1 MKLTPW
7 MLTIATFL
15 IIAALTVGFLFKKL
29 FAREVA
35 PEVASPNRN
44 VPMLTSAVEAGTRL
58 ERAHLGQGPWDPA
71 DLTQDTLLNMDSLV
85 GRVAREDIPAARPL
99 SASLFYPIGQRPP
112 LELEPGTRAVSV
124 SLTNSTAMVDGLI
137 DQGSYVDVW
146 MTIDANLPYGDQRR
160 RDSLSLKL
168 FDGVKIIGING
179 SLKGGRRDRSSVVT
193 MELDAEQQAIM
204 VAAREKGNI
213 TLTANPEGPGAG
225 GLNVEMTESDR
236 ITLRQ
241 ILGIPDP
248 DVQRPFVTEHIR
260 GTRHSRTRF
269 DKDGNRIL
277 GDSYNN
283 GANGDPLNGGAD
295 FQSGGSN
302 GGADWF
308 SSSTNNPT
316 RAGQAYSRDQVIGAG
331 SPAL

>member
-15 IIAALTVGFLFKKL
+15 IIAALAVGFLFKKL
-29 FAREVA
+29 FAKEVA
-35 PEVASPNRN
+35 PEVANPNRN
-44 VPMLTSAVEAGTRL
+44 VPMLTSSVEAGTQL
-58 ERAHLGQGPWDPA
+58 ERAHLGTGPWNA
-71 DLTQDTLLNMDSLV
+71 SDLTQDTLLNVDSLV
-85 GRVAREDIPAARPL
+85 GRVAKEDIPAARPL
-99 SASLFYPIGQRPP
+99 GASMFYPVGQRPP
-112 LELEPGTRAVSV
+112 LELSEGTRAVSV

-137 DQGSYVDVW
+137 NQGSYVDVW
-146 MTIDANLPYGDQRR
+146 MTIDADLPYGAQRR
-160 RDSLSLKL
+160 RDTLSLKL

-179 SLKGGRRDRSSVVT
+179 SLKGGRRDRASVVT

-241 ILGIPDP
+241 ILGIADP
-248 DVQRPFVTEHIR
+248 DVKKPFVTEHIR

-269 DKDGNRIL
+269 DEDGNRIL
-277 GDSYNN
+277 GDTYNGQN
-283 GANGDPLNGGAD
+283 GAPLNGGVD
-295 FQSGGSN
+295 YQPGGSN
-302 GGADWF
+302 SGADWF
-308 SSSTNNPT
+308 SSSTDRPT
-316 RAGQAYSRDQVIGAG
+316 RSGQAYSRDQVIGAG
-331 SPAL
+331 RSAL